1 MNEKKR
7 LIKNT
12 GIIAIGNISTKLVS
26 FFLLP
31 LYTTLLSASE
41 YGVFDYI
48 LSIATF
54 CVPFVS
60 VLMDESIFRFLIDC
74 KKQEEKEKVIS
85 TSLMIVLTGMT
96 GFALIGIPVMQGLHY
111 HYTCYATIY
120 ILLNVVSGMISAI
133 LRGIGRTD
141 QYALFNFLL
150 GSIQI
155 ALNVLF
161 IAVFH
166 MGVDGMLLAAILT
179 QFFVSVIFIF
189 RIRLWKYFNFRIVDS
204 QMAKD
209 LIVYSLPLIPNKVS
223 WTIINLSDRIILMNW
238 LGSKATGLYAVSYK
252 FPNLMDTVYG
262 FFYQSWK
269 ESSARVMGEDSQN
282 DFYNNVYETLKN
294 FMYALVLGMSAFMP
308 LVFRVLINKNYY
320 EALLYVPILLLAT
333 YFANISGFYG
343 GIFTAYKDTKIM
355 GTTTLTAAILNV
367 AINLLMIHKFGI
379 YAAAISTLAANFVI
393 YLYRRWKVSK
403 YVKLSE
409 NKKNIVIS
417 IASTFAIFILFYSK
431 NTLCMCISC
440 FIALLYAGVMNKT
453 LIVTLWNQ
461 MRRK

>member
-166 MGVDGMLLAAILT
+166 MGVDGMLFAAILT

-189 RIRLWKYFNFRIVDS
+189 RIRLWKYFNFRIIDS

-209 LIVYSLPLIPNKVS
+209 LIVYSLPLIPN
-223 WTIINLSDRIILMNW
+223 
-238 LGSKATGLYAVSYK
+238 
-252 FPNLMDTVYG
+252 
-262 FFYQSWK
+262 
-269 ESSARVMGEDSQN
+269 
-282 DFYNNVYETLKN
+282 
-294 FMYALVLGMSAFMP
+294 
-308 LVFRVLINKNYY
+308 
-320 EALLYVPILLLAT
+320 
-333 YFANISGFYG
+333 
-343 GIFTAYKDTKIM
+343 
-355 GTTTLTAAILNV
+355 
-367 AINLLMIHKFGI
+367 
-379 YAAAISTLAANFVI
+379 
-393 YLYRRWKVSK
+393 
-403 YVKLSE
+403 
-409 NKKNIVIS
+409 
-417 IASTFAIFILFYSK
+417 
-431 NTLCMCISC
+431 
-440 FIALLYAGVMNKT
+440 
-453 LIVTLWNQ
+453 
-461 MRRK
+461 